1 MKRSAR
7 GEQVEARVA
16 RELKRLPAVQLR
28 EGVQPL
34 NPGYFTIERLRTEP
48 LAKVRG
54 NLRQPLRD
62 RTR

>member
-1 MKRSAR
+1 MSAR
-7 GEQVEARVA
+7 GEQVAERVA
-16 RELKRLPAVQLR
+16 RELARLPEPEAV

-48 LAKVRG
+48 LAKSRDAT
-54 NLRQPLRD
+54 RQTLRD